1 MNNKDFFDLTYD
13 YLNKLFCTF
22 TKKEDLQL
30 TISDIKTRYT
40 IVYSKIFILETDN
53 DNEYVCTY
61 NIDSDNVNRD
71 TILPNTIL
79 MHRRKECNVLYTI
92 NSLNKLIES
101 LNGGVR
107 DPNYRV
113 NWKDYE
119 NSILL
124 TQNNSFVHLKTK
136 IHDIVHLEKNN
147 FAN

>member
-1 MNNKDFFDLTYD
+1 MNNDFLDITYD

-22 TKKEDLQL
+22 TKKEDLNI
-30 TISDIKTRYT
+30 TISDIKTRYEV
-40 IVYSKIFILETDN
+40 IYSKIFVLETSN

-61 NIDSDNVNRD
+61 NIDSDNINKDSV
-71 TILPNTIL
+71 LPNTIL

-107 DPNYRV
+107 DNNYRV

-124 TQNNSFVHLKTK
+124 TQNNTFVQLHTK
-136 IHDIVHLEKNN
+136 IHEIINVDKNN
-147 FAN
+147 TK

>member
-1 MNNKDFFDLTYD
+1 MNNNIFDITYD

-22 TKKEDLQL
+22 TKKEDLNV
-30 TISDIKTRYT
+30 TISDIKTRYEV
-40 IVYSKIFILETDN
+40 IYSKIFILETDN

-61 NIDSDNVNRD
+61 NIDSDNISKDNV
-71 TILPNTIL
+71 LPNTIL

-107 DPNYRV
+107 DNSYKV

-124 TQNNSFVHLKTK
+124 TQKDQFVQLKTK
-136 IHDIVHLEKNN
+136 IHDIVNVDKK
-147 FAN
+147 

>member
-1 MNNKDFFDLTYD
+1 MNNDFLDLTYD

-22 TKKEDLQL
+22 TKKEDLNI
-30 TISDIKTRYT
+30 TISDIKTRYEV
-40 IVYSKIFILETDN
+40 IYSKIFVLETSN

-61 NIDSDNVNRD
+61 NIDSDNINKDSV
-71 TILPNTIL
+71 LPNTIL

-107 DPNYRV
+107 DNNYRV

-124 TQNNSFVHLKTK
+124 TQNNTFVQLHTK
-136 IHDIVHLEKNN
+136 IHEIVNVDKNN
-147 FAN
+147 TK

>member
-1 MNNKDFFDLTYD
+1 MNNNIFDITYD

-22 TKKEDLQL
+22 TKKEDLKV
-30 TISDIKTRYT
+30 TISDIKTRYEV
-40 IVYSKIFILETDN
+40 IYSKIFILETDN

-61 NIDSDNVNRD
+61 NIDSDNISKDNV
-71 TILPNTIL
+71 LPNTIL

-107 DPNYRV
+107 DNNYRV

-124 TQNNSFVHLKTK
+124 TQKDQFVQLKTK
-136 IHDIVHLEKNN
+136 IHDIVNVEKK
-147 FAN
+147 

>member
-1 MNNKDFFDLTYD
+1 MNNNIFDITYD

-22 TKKEDLQL
+22 TKKEDLKV
-30 TISDIKTRYT
+30 TISDIKSRYEV
-40 IVYSKIFILETDN
+40 IYSKIFILETDN

-61 NIDSDNVNRD
+61 NIDSDNISKDNV
-71 TILPNTIL
+71 LPNTIL

-107 DPNYRV
+107 DNNYRV

-124 TQNNSFVHLKTK
+124 TQKDQFVQLKTK
-136 IHDIVHLEKNN
+136 IHDIVNVEKK
-147 FAN
+147 

>member
-1 MNNKDFFDLTYD
+1 MNNDFLDLTYD

-22 TKKEDLQL
+22 TKKEDLNI
-30 TISDIKTRYT
+30 TISDIKTRYEV
-40 IVYSKIFILETDN
+40 IYSKIFVLETSN

-61 NIDSDNVNRD
+61 NIDSDNINKDSV
-71 TILPNTIL
+71 LPNTIL

-101 LNGGVR
+101 LNGGVK
-107 DPNYRV
+107 DNNYRV

-124 TQNNSFVHLKTK
+124 TQNNTFVQLHTK
-136 IHDIVHLEKNN
+136 IHEIINVDKNN
-147 FAN
+147 TK

>member
-1 MNNKDFFDLTYD
+1 MNNNIFDITYD

-22 TKKEDLQL
+22 TKKEDLQV
-30 TISDIKTRYT
+30 TISDIKTRYEV
-40 IVYSKIFILETDN
+40 IYSKIFILETDN

-61 NIDSDNVNRD
+61 NIDSDNISKDNV
-71 TILPNTIL
+71 LPNTIL

-107 DPNYRV
+107 DNNYRV

-124 TQNNSFVHLKTK
+124 TQKDQFVQLKTK
-136 IHDIVHLEKNN
+136 IHDIVNVEKK
-147 FAN
+147 

>member
-1 MNNKDFFDLTYD
+1 MNNNIFDITYD

-22 TKKEDLQL
+22 TKKEDLQV
-30 TISDIKTRYT
+30 TISDIKTRYEV
-40 IVYSKIFILETDN
+40 IYSKIFILETDN

-61 NIDSDNVNRD
+61 NIDSDNISKDNV
-71 TILPNTIL
+71 LPNTIL

-107 DPNYRV
+107 DNNYRV

-124 TQNNSFVHLKTK
+124 TQKDQFVQLKTK
-136 IHDIVHLEKNN
+136 IHDIVNVDKK
-147 FAN
+147 

>member
-1 MNNKDFFDLTYD
+1 MNNNIFDITYD

-22 TKKEDLQL
+22 TKKEDLQV
-30 TISDIKTRYT
+30 TISDIKTRYEV
-40 IVYSKIFILETDN
+40 VYSKIFILETDN

-61 NIDSDNVNRD
+61 NIDSDNISKDN
-71 TILPNTIL
+71 ILPNTIL

-107 DPNYRV
+107 DNNYRV

-124 TQNNSFVHLKTK
+124 TQKDQFVQLKTK
-136 IHDIVHLEKNN
+136 IHDIVNVEKK
-147 FAN
+147 

>member
-124 TQNNSFVHLKTK
+124 TQNNSFVQLKTK

>member
-1 MNNKDFFDLTYD
+1 MHNNIFDLTYD

-22 TKKEDLQL
+22 TKKEDLNV
-30 TISDIKTRYT
+30 TISDIKTRYEV
-40 IVYSKIFILETDN
+40 IYSKIFILETDN

-61 NIDSDNVNRD
+61 NIDSDNINKSNV
-71 TILPNTIL
+71 LPNTIL

-107 DPNYRV
+107 DNNYKV

-124 TQNNSFVHLKTK
+124 TQKDQFVQLKTK
-136 IHDIVHLEKNN
+136 IHDIVNVEKK
-147 FAN
+147 

>member
-1 MNNKDFFDLTYD
+1 MNNDFLDLTYD

-22 TKKEDLQL
+22 TKKEDLNI
-30 TISDIKTRYT
+30 TISDIKTRYEV
-40 IVYSKIFILETDN
+40 IYSKIFVLETSN

-61 NIDSDNVNRD
+61 NIDSDNINKDSV
-71 TILPNTIL
+71 LPNTIL

-107 DPNYRV
+107 DNNYRV

-124 TQNNSFVHLKTK
+124 TQNNTFVQLHTK
-136 IHDIVHLEKNN
+136 IHEIINVDKNN
-147 FAN
+147 TK

>member
-1 MNNKDFFDLTYD
+1 MNNDFLDLTCD

-22 TKKEDLQL
+22 TKKEDLNI
-30 TISDIKTRYT
+30 TISDIKTRYEV
-40 IVYSKIFILETDN
+40 IYSKIFVLETSN

-61 NIDSDNVNRD
+61 NIDSDNINKDSV
-71 TILPNTIL
+71 LPNTIL

-107 DPNYRV
+107 DNNYRV

-124 TQNNSFVHLKTK
+124 TQNNTFVQLHTK
-136 IHDIVHLEKNN
+136 IHEIINVDKNN
-147 FAN
+147 IK

>member
-1 MNNKDFFDLTYD
+1 MNNNIFDITYD

-22 TKKEDLQL
+22 TKKEDLNV
-30 TISDIKTRYT
+30 TISDIKTRYEV
-40 IVYSKIFILETDN
+40 IYSKIFILETDN

-61 NIDSDNVNRD
+61 NIDSDNISKDNV
-71 TILPNTIL
+71 LPNTIL

-107 DPNYRV
+107 DNNYRV

-124 TQNNSFVHLKTK
+124 TQKDQFVQLKTK
-136 IHDIVHLEKNN
+136 IHDIVNVDKK
-147 FAN
+147 

>member
-1 MNNKDFFDLTYD
+1 MNNNFLDLTYD

-22 TKKEDLQL
+22 TKKEDLNV
-30 TISDIKTRYT
+30 TISDIKSRYEV
-40 IVYSKIFILETDN
+40 IYSKIFVLETSN

-61 NIDSDNVNRD
+61 NIDSENINKDSV
-71 TILPNTIL
+71 LPNTIL

-107 DPNYRV
+107 DNSYRV

-124 TQNNSFVHLKTK
+124 TQNNTFVQLHTK
-136 IHDIVHLEKNN
+136 IHEIVNVDKK
-147 FAN
+147 

>member
-1 MNNKDFFDLTYD
+1 MHNNIFDITYD

-22 TKKEDLQL
+22 TKKEDLNV
-30 TISDIKTRYT
+30 TISDIKTRYEV
-40 IVYSKIFILETDN
+40 IYSKIFILETDN

-61 NIDSDNVNRD
+61 NIDSDNISKDNV
-71 TILPNTIL
+71 LPNTIL

-107 DPNYRV
+107 DNNYKV

-124 TQNNSFVHLKTK
+124 TQKDQFVQLKTK
-136 IHDIVHLEKNN
+136 IHDIVNVDKK
-147 FAN
+147 